1 MKIINKTKRLI
12 CIQTKEGR
20 VDVLPGVI
28 TDNKS
33 LDKLKGK
40 NKIFDH
46 YLESGDF
53 KEVGG
58 SKGPSEKE
66 LLTAEAIELGIENA
80 DKLSVK
86 KLKIAIH
93 EAKQKLED
101 EA

>member
-12 CIQTKEGR
+12 CIQTKDGR

-33 LDKLKGK
+33 LDKEKGK
-40 NKIFDH
+40 NKIFDY
-46 YLESGDF
+46 YLETEDF

-58 SKGPSEKE
+58 SNGPSEKE
-66 LLTAEAIELGIENA
+66 LLVAEAIELGIEDA
-80 DKLSVK
+80 DTLSVK

-93 EAKQKLED
+93 EAQ
-101 EA
+101 ANN

>member
-1 MKIINKTKRLI
+1 MKIINKTSRLI

-40 NKIFDH
+40 DKIFDH
-46 YLESGDF
+46 YLETEAF

-58 SKGPSEKE
+58 SSKGPSEKE

-80 DKLSVK
+80 DTLSVK

-93 EAKQKLED
+93 EAQQNN
-101 EA
+101 

>member
-1 MKIINKTKRLI
+1 MKIINKTARLI

-28 TDNKS
+28 TDNKI

-40 NKIFDH
+40 NQILDY
-46 YLESGDF
+46 YLENGDF

-66 LLTAEAIELGIENA
+66 LLVAEAIELGIENA
-80 DKLSVK
+80 DTLSVK
-86 KLKIAIH
+86 KLKAAIF
-93 EAKQKLED
+93 EKENQD
-101 EA
+101 N

>member
-40 NKIFDH
+40 NKIFDF
-46 YLESGDF
+46 YLENGDF
-53 KEVGG
+53 KEVG
-58 SKGPSEKE
+58 SKDKGPSEKE
-66 LLTAEAIELGIENA
+66 LLTAEAVELGIENA
-80 DKLSVK
+80 TTLSVK

-93 EAKQKLED
+93 EAKQND
-101 EA
+101 